1 MTSRLASCIAGVITE
16 IENLLIQTDEQAND
30 QTDFKLTKKH
40 TNDRLIEQF
49 EKITVYDVL

>member
-16 IENLLIQTDEQAND
+16 IENLLIQTDEQANH

-40 TNDRLIEQF
+40 SNDRLIEQF